1 MAESPAKGE
10 SGGPA
15 YSPKNLGDPD
25 SGTDQVDLTLVQ
37 NAFPGSSP
45 ALAAW
50 GAELMLLYVT
60 DNGMTNNL
68 QYTDIGWTRWDGTNW
83 SVPLAIQTN
92 TQAEFAPQVAYD
104 GNGDAIAV
112 WERVADPNFNQTN
125 LTAMAAQMEIVWSR
139 WSRTNGAWTEP
150 AALTANSYL
159 DHAPLLCGPMSDGS
173 VLAVWT
179 ANQQNLLIGT
189 NAPGNDTVLW
199 AEWSA
204 ASRAWSAPRVL
215 VDGLAYRL
223 SQSLAGTGNHAVYAW
238 TLDADGV
245 LTNDTDQEVFF
256 MEYTN
261 SAWGAPQ
268 QLTTNTVADKTVLRG
283 GRNERHRVPGLAE
296 RHEPRD
302 EQEFLHKYQPRPARF
317 TNGGLCGLR
326 LGPWSGGKPCP
337 DLAGNEHERF
347 RRPLYGL

>member
-1 MAESPAKGE
+1 M
-10 SGGPA
+10 
-15 YSPKNLGDPD
+15 
-25 SGTDQVDLTLVQ
+25 
-37 NAFPGSSP
+37 
-45 ALAAW
+45 
-50 GAELMLLYVT
+50 
-60 DNGMTNNL
+60 
-68 QYTDIGWTRWDGTNW
+68 
-83 SVPLAIQTN
+83 
-92 TQAEFAPQVAYD
+92 AYD

-139 WSRTNGAWTEP
+139 WNRTNGAWTEP

-256 MEYTN
+256 MDT
-261 SAWGAPQ
+261 P
-268 QLTTNTVADKTVLRG
+268 TLRG
-283 GRNERHRVPGLAE
+283 GRP
-296 RHEPRD
+296 
-302 EQEFLHKYQPRPARF
+302 
-317 TNGGLCGLR
+317 
-326 LGPWSGGKPCP
+326 SS
-337 DLAGNEHERF
+337 
-347 RRPLYGL
+347 